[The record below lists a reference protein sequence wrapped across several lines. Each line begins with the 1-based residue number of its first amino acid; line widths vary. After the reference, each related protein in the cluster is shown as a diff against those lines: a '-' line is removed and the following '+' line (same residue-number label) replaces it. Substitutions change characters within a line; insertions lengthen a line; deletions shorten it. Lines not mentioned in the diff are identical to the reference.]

1 MTDPT
6 PLSSLS
12 SALADVVAR
21 TAPSVVA
28 VRSHR
33 ARATGFVWK
42 PGLIVTADEAL
53 ADEGEVEIGLPD
65 GSTTAATIA
74 GRDHT
79 TDIAL
84 LRADTALAPVKLA
97 TTVPPLG
104 ALSVVIATN
113 RDTPSAAL
121 GMVSLSGKSWRSL
134 RGGDIDARIELDVRL
149 RSSQQGGLALDAS
162 GEAFGMA
169 VLGPRRVLVIP
180 TATIERVAAQLE
192 ARGRI
197 ARGYLGLGL
206 QPVRLDDGV
215 GAMVMNVDKAGPSAA
230 AGIRQGDVIVAVNDQ
245 KLSGVRALSRTLGP
259 ASVGAVVD
267 VAARRGG
274 EPVSFKVTVGR
285 EARGVSEDIAP
296 EIVLSLEIDD
306 PALAD
311 RLAALLGNIA
321 GVRLAGPGEKATAT
335 IVTRDPRIMPDD
347 IALTQRE
354 LDVLALMAEGGS
366 NKMIAR
372 QLNISVHT
380 VKFHVGSLLDK
391 LDATGRTDA
400 VAHAARRGVIE
411 L

>member
-1 MTDPT
+1 MTDPS

-21 TAPSVVA
+21 TAPSIVSVH
-28 VRSHR
+28 SHR
-33 ARATGFVWK
+33 SRATGFVWK

-53 ADEGEVEIGLPD
+53 ADEGEVEIGLSD
-65 GSTTAATIA
+65 GSWIAATIT

-84 LRADTALAPVKLA
+84 LRADTAIAPIRL
-97 TTVPPLG
+97 TSTVPPLG
-104 ALSVVIATN
+104 ALSVVVATN
-113 RDTPSAAL
+113 RETPSAAL

-149 RSSQQGGLALDAS
+149 RTSQQGGLALDAS

-180 TATIERVAAQLE
+180 TTTIERVAAQLE
-192 ARGRI
+192 ARGRV

-259 ASVGAVVD
+259 ASVGAVVA
-267 VAARRGG
+267 VAATRGG
-274 EPVSFKVTVGR
+274 EPVSFKVT
-285 EARGVSEDIAP
+285 I
-296 EIVLSLEIDD
+296 
-306 PALAD
+306 
-311 RLAALLGNIA
+311 
-321 GVRLAGPGEKATAT
+321 GE
-335 IVTRDPRIMPDD
+335 RPD
-347 IALTQRE
+347 A
-354 LDVLALMAEGGS
+354 
-366 NKMIAR
+366 
-372 QLNISVHT
+372 
-380 VKFHVGSLLDK
+380 
-391 LDATGRTDA
+391 
-400 VAHAARRGVIE
+400 
-411 L
+411 